1 MKKKITYRIEEDS
14 LGKVKVPKDA
24 LYGAQTQR
32 AIDNFQI
39 GNEWFY
45 PTFIQSLAMLKGA
58 CALANYKS
66 KIIDRRLASSIYE
79 CALQINNNI
88 ADYYEHFPAPLYQ
101 TGSGTSINMN
111 MNEVLANLVS
121 KRLKRKVHPNDDINK
136 SQSSND
142 VIPTTIN
149 ISCIRAEAELVDS
162 MSFLDHVLEKKS
174 NELRGV
180 IKSSRTHLMD
190 AVPISFGKEIET
202 WRHLLQ
208 GAYSTLDTACYEAL
222 SIPIGGTAI
231 GTGLNAP
238 KGFDKKVCAE
248 LNKIYKN
255 LKLKFIP
262 LPVKGQMISSQD
274 HILTMSSSLLRISS
288 SITKICNDLRW
299 MNSGPISGLSEIT
312 LKPLQPGSSIMPG
325 KINPVMP
332 ESILMAMTRVA
343 GNNNAIS
350 ISCMSGNFQL
360 NTMLPIIAHNVI
372 ESFELITDACL
383 ALASTIEG
391 FKVNKENIKNNL
403 EKNPIVA
410 TKLNEV
416 IGYDLASKIVKVA
429 YKSNKSII
437 DVAEKMTNL
446 SRSQLEKL
454 LDPKKLI

>member
-14 LGKVKVPKDA
+14 LGKIKVPKDA

-39 GNEWFY
+39 GNDWFY

-162 MSFLDHVLEKKS
+162 MIFLDHVLEKKS

-180 IKSSRTHLMD
+180 IKSGRTHLMD
-190 AVPISFGKEIET
+190 AVPISFGTEIET

-231 GTGLNAP
+231 GTGLNTP
-238 KGFDKKVCAE
+238 KGFDKKVCVE

-262 LPVKGQMISSQD
+262 LPMKGQMISSQD

-332 ESILMAMTRVA
+332 EAILMAMTREA
-343 GNNNAIS
+343 GNNSAIS
-350 ISCMSGNFQL
+350 ISCMSGNLQ
-360 NTMLPIIAHNVI
+360 
-372 ESFELITDACL
+372 
-383 ALASTIEG
+383 
-391 FKVNKENIKNNL
+391 
-403 EKNPIVA
+403 
-410 TKLNEV
+410 
-416 IGYDLASKIVKVA
+416 
-429 YKSNKSII
+429 
-437 DVAEKMTNL
+437 
-446 SRSQLEKL
+446 
-454 LDPKKLI
+454 

>member
-79 CALQINNNI
+79 CALLINNNI

-121 KRLKRKVHPNDDINK
+121 KRLKQKVHPNDDINK

-180 IKSSRTHLMD
+180 IKSGRTHLMD

-238 KGFDKKVCAE
+238 KGFDKKVCVE

-446 SRSQLEKL
+446 SRPQLEKL

>member
-1 MKKKITYRIEEDS
+1 M
-14 LGKVKVPKDA
+14 A
-24 LYGAQTQR
+24 
-32 AIDNFQI
+32 
-39 GNEWFY
+39 
-45 PTFIQSLAMLKGA
+45 
-58 CALANYKS
+58 
-66 KIIDRRLASSIYE
+66 
-79 CALQINNNI
+79 
-88 ADYYEHFPAPLYQ
+88 
-101 TGSGTSINMN
+101 
-111 MNEVLANLVS
+111 
-121 KRLKRKVHPNDDINK
+121 NDDINK

-180 IKSSRTHLMD
+180 IKSGRTHLMD

-446 SRSQLEKL
+446 SRPQLEKL

>member
-79 CALQINNNI
+79 CALLINNNI

-121 KRLKRKVHPNDDINK
+121 KRLKQKVHPNDDINK

-180 IKSSRTHLMD
+180 IKSGRTHLMD

>member
-79 CALQINNNI
+79 CALLINNNI

-121 KRLKRKVHPNDDINK
+121 KRLKQKVHPNDDINK

-238 KGFDKKVCAE
+238 KGFDKKVCVE